1 MSCRAEQNHTHIVHF
16 LSELCVNFDPRWTH
30 HDSVTPAGNFNSP
43 LASGVE
49 NFVLQLE
56 SEGDS
61 DLSQWRAKS
70 GKSSRLQKSVVNVE
84 RLQLENAVKSLLE
97 GGLSYVGSEGSGGL
111 VEGGEKDGRSDLSTT
126 WAALVCVQYMRCV
139 RAISSLSQSL
149 FLTH

>member
-56 SEGDS
+56 SEGES
-61 DLSQWRAKS
+61 YLSQWRAKS
-70 GKSSRLQKSVVNVE
+70 GKSSRLQKSAK

-97 GGLSYVGSEGSGGL
+97 GGLCCVGSEGSGGL
-111 VEGGEKDGRSDLSTT
+111 VEAGEKEGRSDLSTT

-139 RAISSLSQSL
+139 RILTSLSQSL

>member
-56 SEGDS
+56 SEGES
-61 DLSQWRAKS
+61 YLSQWRAKS
-70 GKSSRLQKSVVNVE
+70 GKSSRLQKSAVNMK

-97 GGLSYVGSEGSGGL
+97 GGLCCVGSGGL
-111 VEGGEKDGRSDLSTT
+111 VEAREKEGRSDLSTT

-139 RAISSLSQSL
+139 RILTSLKQSL